1 MSHTARSVLAL
12 GTAAV
17 VSLSVSACSS
27 LLFGNRT
34 QATNLVVGQCILVP
48 INSQVNSVATT
59 DCTEEH
65 TGEVYSISPIDGES
79 LPSRDELEELVDDTC
94 YSTFEAYVGSSPED
108 TSLDYTAMSPT
119 ADTWAKGDRTIV
131 CIAVPT
137 ETDTLS
143 RSVKDSRM

>member
-1 MSHTARSVLAL
+1 MSHTARSVLTL

-34 QATNLVVGQCILVP
+34 QATNLEVGQCILVP

-79 LPSRDELEELVDDTC
+79 LPSRDELEELVDDAC

>member
-1 MSHTARSVLAL
+1 MSHTARSVLTL

-34 QATNLVVGQCILVP
+34 QATNLEGGQCILVP

-65 TGEVYSISPIDGES
+65 TGEVYSISPVDGEY
-79 LPSRDELEELVDDTC
+79 LPSRDELEELVDDAC

>member
-1 MSHTARSVLAL
+1 MSHTARSVLTL

-34 QATNLVVGQCILVP
+34 QATNLEVGQCILVP

-65 TGEVYSISPIDGES
+65 TGEVYSISPVDGEY
-79 LPSRDELEELVDDTC
+79 LPSRDELEELVDDAC